1 MSLLEKV
8 LTSIFVR
15 EIQVFY
21 ERGETFERKVVKI
34 TNKAKDT
41 SIQLTVSIF
50 KTYNWYRKNH

>member
-1 MSLLEKV
+1 MSLLQKV

-50 KTYNWYRKNH
+50 KTYN